1 MKWLVQ
7 PFARSYGPHI
17 QTNIHL
23 TNYMIRKSLDIKNY
37 KNILTINF
45 VNIIFQTVKTAEI
58 TYYFSHIKTHKIHTH
73 IHKNTLTH
81 TKTQKYILFQKV
93 WFIWKE
99 KFYFPKLTLQICSKL
114 IIGIKDGWITLQS
127 TESSASQKYKTFTYL

>member
-7 PFARSYGPHI
+7 PFARSYGPHM

-73 IHKNTLTH
+73 TQEHTH
-81 TKTQKYILFQKV
+81 TYKNSKIYVYYSK
-93 WFIWKE
+93 
-99 KFYFPKLTLQICSKL
+99 KFYSFKKKVLFSKTNIANMFKIDNRYQRWL
-114 IIGIKDGWITLQS
+114 NHPTINRKFSQS
-127 TESSASQKYKTFTYL
+127 KI

>member
-37 KNILTINF
+37 KNISTINF
-45 VNIIFQTVKTAEI
+45 VNIIFQTVKTGEI

-73 IHKNTLTH
+73 TQEHTH
-81 TKTQKYILFQKV
+81 TYKNSKIYIIPKSLIHFKRKVLFSKTNIANLFKIDNRYQR
-93 WFIWKE
+93 WLNHFTINR
-99 KFYFPKLTLQICSKL
+99 KFSQSK
-114 IIGIKDGWITLQS
+114 I
-127 TESSASQKYKTFTYL
+127 

>member
-7 PFARSYGPHI
+7 PFARSYGPQI

-23 TNYMIRKSLDIKNY
+23 TNYMIRKSLDIKNI
-37 KNILTINF
+37 KHILTINF

-73 IHKNTLTH
+73 TQEHTH
-81 TKTQKYILFQKV
+81 TYKNSKIYIIPKSLIYLKRKVLFSKTNIANMFKIDNRYQRWLNHPTINR
-93 WFIWKE
+93 
-99 KFYFPKLTLQICSKL
+99 KFSQSK
-114 IIGIKDGWITLQS
+114 I
-127 TESSASQKYKTFTYL
+127 